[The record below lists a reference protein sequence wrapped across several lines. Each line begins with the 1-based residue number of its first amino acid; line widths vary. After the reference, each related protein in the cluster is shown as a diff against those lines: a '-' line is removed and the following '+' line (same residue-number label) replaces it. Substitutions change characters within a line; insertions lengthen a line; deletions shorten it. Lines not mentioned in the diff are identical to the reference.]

1 MKKFDS
7 KKEDFTRLVQ
17 RLQRNIT
24 AAIEIVD
31 GKGHFII
38 DDWRKDG
45 FGFGSTRVIQDGNVF
60 EKGGVNISVVSGP
73 LPQALQENLKEEEA
87 DFFATGISLVLH
99 PKNPFVPTVHANYRY
114 FELYDKTTGT
124 IKDQWFGGGAD
135 LTPYYLF
142 EEDAVLFHQVHKEV
156 CDQTHPEFYPRFK
169 LWCDEYF
176 YNHHRNESRGI
187 GGLFYDH
194 IRADE
199 QVSADDLYHFADRAG
214 QGFIE
219 AYIPIVKR
227 RKNSLYTE
235 QHRNWQEIRR
245 GRYVEF
251 NLIHDR
257 GTLFGL
263 KTKGRIESILIS
275 MPPTVQWKYD
285 FHPEPGS
292 EEQKLIDHLKPIDWL
307 DQQ

>member
-17 RLQRNIT
+17 RLQRDIT
-24 AAIEIVD
+24 AAVEKAD
-31 GKGHFII
+31 GKAHFII
-38 DDWRKDG
+38 DDWRREG
-45 FGFGSTRVIQDGNVF
+45 FGFGSTRVIQDGEVF
-60 EKGGVNISVVSGP
+60 EKGGVNISAVSGP
-73 LPQALQENLKEEEA
+73 LPKALQENLNEEES

-99 PKNPFVPTVHANYRY
+99 PKNPFVPMVHANYRY
-114 FELYDKTTGT
+114 FELYDKESGK

-142 EEDAVLFHQVHKEV
+142 EEDAVHFHSVHKEA

-169 LWCDEYF
+169 KWCDEYF
-176 YNHHRNESRGI
+176 YNHHRDESRGI
-187 GGLFYDH
+187 GGIFYDH

-199 QVSADDLYHFADRAG
+199 QTSADDLYHFADRAG
-214 QGFIE
+214 EGFIE
-219 AYIPIVKR
+219 AYIPIVER
-227 RKNSLYTE
+227 RKHSRYNDRQRE
-235 QHRNWQEIRR
+235 WQEIRR

-263 KTKGRIESILIS
+263 KTKGRIESILMS
-275 MPPTVQWKYD
+275 MPPKVQWKYD
-285 FHPEPGS
+285 FHPEAGS

-307 DQQ
+307 AKS